1 MSLVLTKVPLSL
13 KRLAILL
20 MLQHS
25 KVATET
31 KYPLRELKSYLSSIM
46 FLQGILMT
54 KVDLLSQFLES
65 LNQLNGRS
73 FLSLS
78 YLWFHMTVKVQI
90 LLEDLIRDIL
100 RFYFVNSLVD
110 NFSST
115 IKIHLKVL
123 TDNLNIS

>member
-123 TDNLNIS
+123 TGNLDIS